1 MQYVLREHGYS
12 ERRACRVIQFNRGS
26 ARRPPSKDRDLLLRT
41 RLRELAEER
50 RRFGSPR
57 LHALLR
63 REGLVQN
70 HKRTE
75 RIYREEGLSLRTRKR
90 TKRPSHTRV
99 EQVGPTGPDEQW
111 AMDFV
116 SDALMNG
123 RRIRILTIADL
134 WDRSSPALEVDMSL
148 PGLRVVRVLERLRLQ
163 GRKPQRIKVDN
174 GPKFS
179 GKALDAWASEHNVE
193 IEFTRPGRPTDN
205 GHIESFNGKFR
216 DECLNQYVF
225 SSVHDAR
232 QTVEAWRQDY
242 NQRRPHSSLGW
253 LTPEEFCRQNRT
265 HNPTGTT
272 NLQVVYAM
280 G

>member
-1 MQYVLREHGYS
+1 MLCECWKDYAFKGDGS
-12 ERRACRVIQFNRGS
+12 E
-26 ARRPPSKDRDLLLRT
+26 
-41 RLRELAEER
+41 
-50 RRFGSPR
+50 
-57 LHALLR
+57 
-63 REGLVQN
+63 
-70 HKRTE
+70 
-75 RIYREEGLSLRTRKR
+75 
-90 TKRPSHTRV
+90 
-99 EQVGPTGPDEQW
+99 
-111 AMDFV
+111 
-116 SDALMNG
+116 
-123 RRIRILTIADL
+123 
-134 WDRSSPALEVDMSL
+134 
-148 PGLRVVRVLERLRLQ
+148 
-163 GRKPQRIKVDN
+163 
-174 GPKFS
+174 FS
-179 GKALDAWASEHNVE
+179 GKALDAWAFEHGVE
-193 IEFTRPGRPTDN
+193 IEFTRPGKPTDN